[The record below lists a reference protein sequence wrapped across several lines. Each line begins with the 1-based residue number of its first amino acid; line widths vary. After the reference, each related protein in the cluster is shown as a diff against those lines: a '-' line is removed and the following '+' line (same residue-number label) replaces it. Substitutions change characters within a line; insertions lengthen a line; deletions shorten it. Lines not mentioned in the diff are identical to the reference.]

1 MRMTLWQEIL
11 FVWIGMTIAPKLVI
25 IPVWHLMWRA
35 LGDTKRQDEIDAEWL
50 ASLNGGNGGTG
61 VDRHPRERRPWTRG
75 PKRGPRGGG
84 GAGARLIERRPQSVT
99 ARARVSRHASRAR

>member
-1 MRMTLWQEIL
+1 MSLWQEIL

-25 IPVWHLMWRA
+25 IPVWHGMWKA
-35 LGDTKRQDEIDAEWL
+35 LGDTKRQDEIDAAWL
-50 ASLNGGNGGTG
+50 ASLDGGNGGTR

-84 GAGARLIERRPQSVT
+84 GAGARLIERRPQSIT
-99 ARARVSRHASRAR
+99 ARARTSRHASRAR

>member
-1 MRMTLWQEIL
+1 MTLWQEIL

-25 IPVWHLMWRA
+25 IPVWHGMWKA
-35 LGDTKRQDEIDAEWL
+35 LGDTKRQDEIDAAYL
-50 ASLNGGNGGTG
+50 ASLEGNGGGGST
-61 VDRHPRERRPWTRG
+61 DRHPRERRPWTRG